1 MKHKSCALTKI
12 IGITLAILSLFYFR
26 KRKSGFGFGLFVSTG
41 INVDYPLINLE
52 KSEVTAYI
60 SYKGKTYMRIQYN
73 VLTEETKVNGS
84 IEPIKLNRLL
94 KSRIKL
100 SDVEYIELVQS
111 SARFFIE
118 NKITNP
124 DKYYG

>member
-1 MKHKSCALTKI
+1 MKHKCCALTKI
-12 IGITLAILSLFYFR
+12 IGITLAILSLFYIR
-26 KRKSGFGFGLFVSTG
+26 KRKSGFGLFVSTG

-52 KSEVTAYI
+52 NSEVTAYI

-100 SDVEYIELVQS
+100 SDAEYIEMVQS

>member
-12 IGITLAILSLFYFR
+12 LGIALAILSLFYFR
-26 KRKSGFGFGLFVSTG
+26 KRKSGFGLFVSTG

-52 KSEVTAYI
+52 NSEVTAYI

-94 KSRIKL
+94 KSKIEL
-100 SDVEYIELVQS
+100 SDAEYIEMVQS

-124 DKYYG
+124 YKYYG